1 MLPKLKKPLQAF
13 LGLMLMTSVSGCAL
27 NGQSDYC
34 LIAKPIVLNQSV
46 IELLDDDAVNQILE
60 HNEKFSA
67 VCGTD

>member
-1 MLPKLKKPLQAF
+1 
-13 LGLMLMTSVSGCAL
+13 MTSVNGCAL

-34 LIAKPIVLNQSV
+34 LIAKPIVLNAAV

-67 VCGTD
+67 ICGAY

>member
-1 MLPKLKKPLQAF
+1 
-13 LGLMLMTSVSGCAL
+13 MLMTSVSGCAL

-34 LIAKPIVLNQSV
+34 LIAKPIVLNAAV
-46 IELLDDDAVNQILE
+46 IDLLDDDAVNQILE